1 MPNMRWAEK
10 EEQQLDDDLA
20 AGLISRAEYNKAMA
34 ELQREIRNAFEDE
47 REERHREVDRDYDGG
62 W

>member
-10 EEQQLDDDLA
+10 EEEQLANDYAD
-20 AGLISRAEYNKAMA
+20 GKISLAEYNKAMR
-34 ELQREIRNAFEDE
+34 ELQREIRNAIEDE
-47 REERHREVDRDYDGG
+47 RDARHRQVDRDYDG

>member
-10 EEQQLDDDLA
+10 EEEQLGNDLA
-20 AGLISRAEYNKAMA
+20 DGKITQAEYNKAMA
-34 ELQREIRNAFEDE
+34 ELKREIRNAIEDE
-47 REERHREVDRDYDGG
+47 REERHREVDRDYDR

>member
-10 EEQQLDDDLA
+10 EEELLDKDLA
-20 AGLISRAEYNKAMA
+20 EGLITRAQYNKAMA
-34 ELQREIRNAFEDE
+34 ELQREIRNAIEHE
-47 REERHREVDRDYDGG
+47 REERHRDVDRDYDR